1 MTETYKE
8 YVAKRVHRFRKLSGL
23 SQADFAKKAKIPL
36 HDYLRIENG
45 EVDLG
50 PARFV
55 RLREAAGIVLL
66 EEEDYRPSVREVREL
81 FGTATDPD
89 KENFLQPLLNTEQD
103 AIADGMYW
111 VDFLKE
117 FFPEMADIFFRMIES
132 ARNEINLSRMD
143 V

>member
-1 MTETYKE
+1 MTETCQE
-8 YVAKRVHRFRKLSGL
+8 YVGKRARRFRELSGL

-36 HDYLRIENG
+36 RDYLRIENG

-50 PARFV
+50 PARFQ

-66 EEEDYRPSVREVREL
+66 SEEEYRPSVREL

-89 KENFLQPLLNTEQD
+89 KENFLRPLLKTEQD

-117 FFPEMADIFFRMIES
+117 FFPEMADILFQIIES
-132 ARNEINLSRMD
+132 ARYEINVSRID
-143 V
+143 C